1 MTATD
6 PRNVKTARRIGAVV
20 VGMAALSFASVPL
33 YRAFCQITGF
43 DGTTQRADKGADTV
57 LDRTI
62 AIRFDANVNDGLSW
76 SFKPSQVSQTL
87 RVGQTGLAFYTA
99 ENLSDRPVVG
109 RATFNVQ
116 PPKAGRYFK
125 KIECFCF
132 TEQRLEGK
140 QSVEMPV
147 AYFIDP
153 AIADDEGLDDVQ
165 TITLSYTFFPWDDET
180 VVADASSSSAN

>member
-1 MTATD
+1 MTAPD
-6 PRNVKTARRIGAVV
+6 RRNIKTARRIGVV
-20 VGMAALSFASVPL
+20 VAGMVALSFASVPL

-43 DGTTQRADKGADTV
+43 DGTTQRADKGADRV
-57 LDRTI
+57 LDRSI
-62 AIRFDANVNDGLSW
+62 AIRFDANVNDGLAW

-87 RVGQTGLAFYTA
+87 KVGQTGLTFYHA
-99 ENLSDRPVVG
+99 ENLSDRPLAG

-153 AIADDEGLDDVQ
+153 AIADDPGLDDVQ
-165 TITLSYTFFPWDDET
+165 TVTLSYTFFPWDDDAAPAAAKG
-180 VVADASSSSAN
+180 AD